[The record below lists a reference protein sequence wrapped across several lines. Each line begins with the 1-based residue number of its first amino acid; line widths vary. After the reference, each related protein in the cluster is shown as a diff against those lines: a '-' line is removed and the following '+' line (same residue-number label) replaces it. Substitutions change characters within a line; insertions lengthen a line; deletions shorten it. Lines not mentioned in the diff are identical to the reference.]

1 MQNINFDQMQMA
13 THNSPNKN
21 ECGERV
27 YMKNVALLS
36 TFTISRSMHG
46 ATRYSVPNFATLF
59 YLEAFVIL
67 LYLYSKNFRS

>member
-1 MQNINFDQMQMA
+1 MQNINFDQMQMV

-59 YLEAFVIL
+59 YLEAFC
-67 LYLYSKNFRS
+67 NFTLFVFKEF